1 VQGKEIAMSKTYRV
15 LLMVL
20 GGVMGGYLGY
30 WIGHLAGW
38 STDADWPFKIGGRE
52 GAIAV
57 SIGLA
62 VLGVLVA
69 GWLPRSGRSSP
80 LGD

>member
-1 VQGKEIAMSKTYRV
+1 MNKSYRV
-15 LLMVL
+15 LWMVL
-20 GGVMGGYLGY
+20 GGIVGGYFGY

-38 STDADWPFKIGGRE
+38 STDAEWPLKIGGGE

-62 VLGVLVA
+62 VLGVLVV
-69 GWLPRSGRSSP
+69 GLLTRRRV
-80 LGD
+80 